1 MRLKFMPFML
11 CFLFL
16 ISGLAS
22 AQPQKTFAVLPFQ
35 VHGPQEYQYLSQGIQ
50 SMLSSRLARPG
61 QSSSISPGEISR
73 EIAEHPGTAEQARE
87 FRARLGA
94 DFLVYGTITIME
106 KETSLDV
113 FTVSADKSLDP
124 ILKQP
129 PLTGLIPSL
138 EEVASDLMAQAIPE
152 TRPLADSE
160 PAVIETTPSAPPRDA
175 DTYVSP
181 HFRFEDDPYAAGRW
195 RSQTLAFNSVG
206 FALGKTSPDDPKTIF
221 ILGDNKVHA
230 YRLQE
235 GRMMPLAVYDA
246 PLTYQ
251 CLTINTFD
259 INRDGSQ
266 EIVVSAVQDDRAR
279 SFILSFENNKFQ
291 VLHERIPFYINVAM
305 LPPDFRPEL
314 IGQSPAAGTRL
325 FNPGSVQEVIMTSAG
340 PELGRSLSLPPN
352 ANIFNFNYLPQDD
365 SHLVVIAEHD
375 RLKVYN
381 SAHSLIYTTSDEYSG
396 TNLGLELHSTMP
408 GLGRTSPGE
417 EDPDFYYIPTRLL
430 PIRLGSEKNFSLLAH
445 KHHGGLSRV
454 FTRMR
459 NFPEGEIRALF
470 WDDIGLNV
478 LWNTRKIRASIVD
491 FGVYDFDNDGQEELV
506 VLVNSHPVITGLQDS
521 SSILL
526 AYKMD
531 PETMG
536 GSR

>member
-11 CFLFL
+11 FFLFL

-22 AQPQKTFAVLPFQ
+22 AQSQKTFAVLPFE

-61 QSSSISPGEISR
+61 QSSSIPAGDINR
-73 EIAEHPGTAEQARE
+73 EITEHPGTAEQARE
-87 FRARLGA
+87 FRATLGA

-113 FTVSADKSLDP
+113 FTVAADKSLDP

-138 EEVASDLMAQAIPE
+138 EEVAADLMAQAIPQ
-152 TRPLADSE
+152 TRSMTDPE
-160 PAVIETTPSAPPRDA
+160 PAVIETTPAAPPREA

-195 RSQTLAFNSVG
+195 RSQSLAFNSVG
-206 FALGKTSPDDPKTIF
+206 FALGKTSPDDQKTIF

-230 YRLQE
+230 YQLQE
-235 GRMMPLAVYDA
+235 GRMMPLAEYEA
-246 PLTYQ
+246 PRTYQ

-259 INRDGSQ
+259 INRNGSH
-266 EIVVSAVQDDRAR
+266 EIIVSAVQDDRAR
-279 SFILSFENNKFQ
+279 SFILSFEDNKFQ
-291 VLHERIPFYINVAM
+291 VLHERISFYINVAM

-314 IGQSPAAGTRL
+314 IGQRPATGARL
-325 FNPGSVQEVIMTSAG
+325 FNPGSVQEIIMTSAG

-352 ANIFNFNYLPQDD
+352 ANMFNFNYLPQDN
-365 SHLVVIAEHD
+365 SHLVVIAEND

-381 SAHSLIYTTSDEYSG
+381 STHSLLYTTSDEYSG
-396 TNLGLELHSTMP
+396 SNLGLEVQAALP
-408 GLGRTSPGE
+408 GLGTPSDD
-417 EDPDFYYIPTRLL
+417 DPDFYYIPTRLL
-430 PIRLGSEKNFSLLAH
+430 PIRLGSEEKFTLLAH
-445 KHHGGLSRV
+445 KHYAGLSRI
-454 FTRMR
+454 FARMR

-478 LWNTRKIRASIVD
+478 RWNTRKIRASIVD

-506 VLVNSHPVITGLQDS
+506 VLVNTHPGITGLQDS
-521 SSILL
+521 NAILL